1 MSEYQKTAKDI
12 AWDKERQKFRTT
24 ISKLQSD
31 IVNLSSQIAAD
42 QISFQNY
49 ENTIEEQKRTIEL
62 LQEKMNLSDADLK
75 TLVEHERKQQ
85 EAFDTFKSLSNFHGL
100 GQYTSSI

>member
-1 MSEYQKTAKDI
+1 MSEYMKTAKDI
-12 AWDKERQKFRTT
+12 AWDKERQKYRTT
-24 ISKLQSD
+24 ISKLQAE
-31 IVNLSSQIAAD
+31 VSSLIAQISAD
-42 QISFQNY
+42 QISFKNY

-85 EAFDTFKSLSNFHGL
+85 EAFNTFKSITEGL
-100 GQYTSSI
+100 NQWI

>member
-1 MSEYQKTAKDI
+1 MSEYMKTAKDI
-12 AWDKERQKFRTT
+12 AWDKERQKYRTT
-24 ISKLQSD
+24 ISKLQAE
-31 IVNLSSQIAAD
+31 VSSLIAQISAD
-42 QISFQNY
+42 QISFKNY

-85 EAFDTFKSLSNFHGL
+85 EAFNTFKSITEGL
-100 GQYTSSI
+100 HQWI